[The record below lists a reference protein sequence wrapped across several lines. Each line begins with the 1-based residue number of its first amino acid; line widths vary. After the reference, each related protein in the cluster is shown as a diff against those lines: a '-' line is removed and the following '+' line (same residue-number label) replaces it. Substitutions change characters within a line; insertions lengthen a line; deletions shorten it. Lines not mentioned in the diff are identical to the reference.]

1 MDIVTWM
8 VWNTLAT
15 ERIWIILVKYGNIA
29 CIIALLID
37 TVPNW
42 GAVFEVYWVD
52 LSKFGIRWIQRWNC
66 LKNFLIF
73 HDLEKFF
80 CLTSNFVF
88 PIDCYC
94 LSSINFFSVTSEH
107 AFCFSVLPAIKEIE
121 LKLLKRIKKG
131 FFDRLAIHIM
141 TTRAKIHP
149 SQKLWAL
156 KRKWK
161 VSTRCMPQ
169 TNKIVNNSI
178 LPSTVPQSKQI
189 E

>member
-1 MDIVTWM
+1 MDIVTSM

-15 ERIWIILVKYGNIA
+15 ERIRNILVKYGNIA

-37 TVPNW
+37 AVPNC
-42 GAVFEVYWVD
+42 GAVFEVYWVE
-52 LSKFGIRWIQRWNC
+52 LSKFGIRWIERWIVWRI
-66 LKNFLIF
+66 FLIF
-73 HDLEKFF
+73 YDLEGFF
-80 CLTSNFVF
+80 CLTSNFVS
-88 PIDCYC
+88 PMDCYC
-94 LSSINFFSVTSEH
+94 FSSINFFSVPSEN
-107 AFCFSVLPAIKEIE
+107 AFCISFSPAIEEIE

-131 FFDRLAIHIM
+131 FFDRLATHIM
-141 TTRAKIHP
+141 TTQTKIHP

-161 VSTRCMPQ
+161 VSTRCMLQ

-178 LPSTVPQSKQI
+178 FPSPVPQSKRI